1 MHADKRLPPERRMYA
16 NPHSSD
22 AHGPKQMTAVS
33 TACRPRHRQS
43 PNSEERST
51 LLTTLLGIHTMNR
64 RHCEAARRQQA
75 CDRWGSILRS
85 HARRGRKV
93 WAKPATTPLACASA
107 QSPQAQG
114 GARRG
119 PHWRSSFRCR
129 SLRCATHSTIHAARN
144 AKKCDFKGVEPT
156 PRVIKVKPPTGPK
169 HSCDCDWLSRKNL
182 NSV

>member
-1 MHADKRLPPERRMYA
+1 MYA

-51 LLTTLLGIHTMNR
+51 LLTTLLGIHTMDR

-75 CDRWGSILRS
+75 CDRWGSLLRS

-93 WAKPATTPLACASA
+93 WAKAATTPLACASA
-107 QSPQAQG
+107 RSPGTG
-114 GARRG
+114 GCQKRAALAVFIPLPKCGVPPHTEYKMRKMRG
-119 PHWRSSFRCR
+119 VSRF
-129 SLRCATHSTIHAARN
+129 
-144 AKKCDFKGVEPT
+144 EPT
-156 PRVIKVKPPTGPK
+156 SGVLK
-169 HSCDCDWLSRKNL
+169 SCCPSNRPSYTSLL
-182 NSV
+182 TAALFGFI

>member
-1 MHADKRLPPERRMYA
+1 MHADKRLPPERRIYA

-51 LLTTLLGIHTMNR
+51 LLTTLLGIHTMDR

-119 PHWRSSFRCR
+119 PALAVFIPLPKLAVCHTQYSSCEK
-129 SLRCATHSTIHAARN
+129 C
-144 AKKCDFKGVEPT
+144 KKVWFHVESN
-156 PRVIKVKPPTGPK
+156 PRLVY
-169 HSCDCDWLSRKNL
+169 
-182 NSV
+182 

>member
-51 LLTTLLGIHTMNR
+51 LLTTLLGIHTMDR

-93 WAKPATTPLACASA
+93 WAKAATTPLACASA
-107 QSPQAQG
+107 QTPGTGRCQKRAALAVFIPLPKCG
-114 GARRG
+114 VP
-119 PHWRSSFRCR
+119 PHTEYKMRKMRVCR
-129 SLRCATHSTIHAARN
+129 DSN
-144 AKKCDFKGVEPT
+144 
-156 PRVIKVKPPTGPK
+156 PRLV
-169 HSCDCDWLSRKNL
+169 
-182 NSV
+182 

>member
-51 LLTTLLGIHTMNR
+51 LLTTLLGIHTMDR

-75 CDRWGSILRS
+75 CDRWGSLLRS

-93 WAKPATTPLACASA
+93 WAKAATTPLACASA
-107 QSPQAQG
+107 RSPGTG
-114 GARRG
+114 GCQKRAALAVFIPLPKCGVPPHTEYKMRKMRG
-119 PHWRSSFRCR
+119 VSRF
-129 SLRCATHSTIHAARN
+129 
-144 AKKCDFKGVEPT
+144 EPT
-156 PRVIKVKPPTGPK
+156 SGVLK
-169 HSCDCDWLSRKNL
+169 SNYLSIRPN
-182 NSV
+182 

>member
-1 MHADKRLPPERRMYA
+1 MYA

-51 LLTTLLGIHTMNR
+51 LLTTLLGIHTMDR

-75 CDRWGSILRS
+75 CDRWGSLLRS

-93 WAKPATTPLACASA
+93 WAKAATTPLACASA
-107 QSPQAQG
+107 RSPGTG
-114 GARRG
+114 GCQKRAALAVFIPLPKCG
-119 PHWRSSFRCR
+119 VPPHTEYKMR
-129 SLRCATHSTIHAARN
+129 
-144 AKKCDFKGVEPT
+144 K
-156 PRVIKVKPPTGPK
+156 IKVCVEIRTHVWCVKKLSSYLLDQKVRHT
-169 HSCDCDWLSRKNL
+169 WLLHEDIKNEVL
-182 NSV
+182 TEARVVRVL